1 MLRSALI
8 GLALVALSSATAFS
22 EVPRQITWKDL
33 VPKDPSIEDPYA
45 DVNGE
50 QTIELGFIQN
60 IRIRQEKGLIPDG
73 NPNLSFAA
81 DYVKKLTSQGL
92 DVEALLAKDRIFR
105 AKKAKLSRQL
115 VVGLKGQMVTMPGF
129 ALPLEFTDQTVKE
142 FLLVPYVGACI
153 HSPAPP
159 ANQIVFVTLRQG
171 YKIENIF
178 QPVMITGRMSVT
190 SSTQKLSY
198 VDGQADINAGYT
210 LDGLLVIP
218 YDD

>member
-1 MLRSALI
+1 MLRSALM
-8 GLALVALSSATAFS
+8 GLALVVLSSATAFS
-22 EVPRQITWKDL
+22 EVPRKITWKDL
-33 VPKDPSIEDPYA
+33 VPKDQSLEDPYA

-50 QTIELGFIQN
+50 QTIELGIIQN
-60 IRIRQEKGLIPDG
+60 VRIRKEKGLIRDG
-73 NPNLSFAA
+73 DPNLSFAA
-81 DYVKKLTSQGL
+81 DYVKKLAAQGL
-92 DVEALLAKDRIFR
+92 DVETLLAKDRIFR

-115 VVGLKGQMVTMPGF
+115 VGDLKGQMVTMPGF
-129 ALPLEFTDQTVKE
+129 ALPLEFTDQAVKE

-159 ANQIVFVTLRQG
+159 ANQIVFVTLREG

-198 VDGQADINAGYT
+198 VDGQANINAGYT
-210 LDGLLVIP
+210 LDGLFVVP